1 MKRTAITAVAVLWTV
16 WLSGCGTIGNLASGN
31 PDVPFGGVQRDIAL
45 LEKPRETQ
53 SGIGLVPSMLVFL
66 LPVEMSL
73 SFVGDVVTL
82 PLAVAMH
89 HSDPYVS
96 VDGHDKEDA
105 VISAPTP
112 GSPDS
117 HN

>member
-1 MKRTAITAVAVLWTV
+1 MKRTILAAMLALCGFSA
-16 WLSGCGTIGNLASGN
+16 SGCGTIGNLASGN

-45 LEKPRETQ
+45 VEKPRETP
-53 SGIGLVPSMLVFL
+53 SGIGLVPSMLVFI

-73 SFVGDVVTL
+73 SVVGDVVTL
-82 PLAVAMH
+82 PLAIAMH